1 MAKIVTTELASSS
14 YVVMLLQRLGKF
26 NQLMASV
33 CLCVWFPSHTQT
45 DSLMNTSVW
54 SLEKKQKQRWV
65 SVEGQRRLNQISYK
79 WKQTRSVWKERKK
92 PNNKKTKQSLS
103 DITINREQMREICA
117 CASLKTHF
125 ALVPCW
131 WMDVKDTMAQ
141 CVLQWNR
148 WDVTTAA
155 GD

>member
-33 CLCVWFPSHTQT
+33 CLCVWFSSHTQT
-45 DSLMNTSVW
+45 DSLINTSVW
-54 SLEKKQKQRWV
+54 SLEKKQNKGGFQLKDREDW
-65 SVEGQRRLNQISYK
+65 I
-79 WKQTRSVWKERKK
+79 RSATNENKPVRSGRKEKK
-92 PNNKKTKQSLS
+92 TNKKTKQSLS

>member
-14 YVVMLLQRLGKF
+14 SVVMVLQRLGKF

-33 CLCVWFPSHTQT
+33 CLCVWFSSHTQT
-45 DSLMNTSVW
+45 DSLINTSVW
-54 SLEKKQKQRWV
+54 SLEKTKTKVGFSWRTEKTESDQLQMKTNPFGLEGKKKTKQQ
-65 SVEGQRRLNQISYK
+65 
-79 WKQTRSVWKERKK
+79 
-92 PNNKKTKQSLS
+92 KTKQSLS